1 MKKIGIIP
9 ARYQSTR
16 YPGKPLIDLHGKSMI
31 QRVYEQ
37 CIKANEL
44 QDVIVATDDARIK
57 EEVLSFGGHVVMTSD
72 NCKNGTERCLEVI
85 QQGVGA
91 DVVINIQG
99 DEPLIDPEVI
109 NALARLFDDDE
120 VCLGTMVKKSDLVRE
135 MDNPNRIKVTIDQ
148 YDYALYFSRAP
159 IPYLR
164 HVQGHPFFYKH
175 IGIYGYRTGTLKEY
189 PQLNPSH
196 LEEVEALEQLRW
208 LDNGFH
214 IKVGFTEY
222 DAISVD
228 APEDVVHVINKLK
241 DS

>member
-1 MKKIGIIP
+1 MRKVGIIP
-9 ARYQSTR
+9 ARFQSTR
-16 YPGKPLIDLHGKSMI
+16 YPGKPLIDLHGKPMI

-37 CIKANEL
+37 CIKAEEL
-44 QDVIVATDDARIK
+44 QEVIVATDDDRIK
-57 EEVLSFGGHVVMTSD
+57 SVVEEFGGHVIMTSD
-72 NCKNGTERCLEVI
+72 TCKNGTERCLEVI
-85 QQGVGA
+85 NKGVEA

-109 NALARLFDDDE
+109 NTLAQLFDDDE
-120 VCLGTMVKKSDLVRE
+120 VALGTIVKKSDLVRE
-135 MDNPNRIKVTIDQ
+135 MENPNRIKVTVDQ
-148 YDYALYFSRAP
+148 HDYALYFSRAP

-164 HVQGHPFFYKH
+164 HVIGHPYFYKH
-175 IGIYGYRTGTLKEY
+175 IGIYGYRSDTLKEY
-189 PQLNPSH
+189 PELNPSY

-214 IKVGFTEY
+214 IKVGYTQY

-228 APEDVVHVINKLK
+228 APEDVIHVINKLK